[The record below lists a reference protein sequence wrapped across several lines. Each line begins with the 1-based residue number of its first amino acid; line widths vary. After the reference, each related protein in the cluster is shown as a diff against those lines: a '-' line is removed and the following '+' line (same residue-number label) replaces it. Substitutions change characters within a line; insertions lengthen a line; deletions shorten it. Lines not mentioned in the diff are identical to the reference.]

1 MHRSSLDILE
11 KAQLPGDQAKA
22 ILEVMDLELESQ
34 RLQLGTKDELLLELG
49 KFRLELRSV
58 LAEFRT
64 EMNERFSVLEKEM
77 KEMRERF
84 HRVELQIQTQN
95 AETSRMILGSSG
107 ALLGAFGVML
117 GLFYFFTNRLGK

>member
-34 RLQLGTKDELLLELG
+34 REQLATQEGVSLEFE

-58 LAEFRT
+58 LAEFKT
-64 EMNERFSVLEKEM
+64 EMNQRFTKIEERLNSL
-77 KEMRERF
+77 
-84 HRVELQIQTQN
+84 ELQIYTLR
-95 AETSRMILGSSG
+95 AETSRMILIASG
-107 ALLGAFGVML
+107 TTVGAFGVML
-117 GLFYFFTNRLGK
+117 GLFYFFTNHLGR